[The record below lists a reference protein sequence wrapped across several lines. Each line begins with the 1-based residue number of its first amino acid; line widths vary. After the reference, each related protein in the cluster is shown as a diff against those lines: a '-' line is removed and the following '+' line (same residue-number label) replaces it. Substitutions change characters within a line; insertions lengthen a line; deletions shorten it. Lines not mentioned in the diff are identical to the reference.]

1 MGKEGVRACS
11 HPSLAGQPA
20 WGGKSVQWK
29 EQPLVGTSRLLFS
42 TVEGGQT
49 VIFNFQATSSAK
61 LASPALAGV
70 ENCTGRLSLPPAF
83 VLTGDLLLFC

>member
-1 MGKEGVRACS
+1 MGKESPRACS
-11 HPSLAGQPA
+11 HPSPAGQPA
-20 WGGKSVQWK
+20 RGGESAQWR

-49 VIFNFQATSSAK
+49 VIFNFQAASSAK

-70 ENCTGRLSLPPAF
+70 ENCTGRPAPPPAF
-83 VLTGDLLLFC
+83 VLTGAVL

>member
-1 MGKEGVRACS
+1 MGKESLRACS
-11 HPSLAGQPA
+11 HPSPAGQPA
-20 WGGKSVQWK
+20 QGGESAQWR

-49 VIFNFQATSSAK
+49 VIFNFQAASSAK

-70 ENCTGRLSLPPAF
+70 ENCTGRPAPPPAF
-83 VLTGDLLLFC
+83 VLTGAVL